1 MAGAVSRK
9 LSNAFEGALAGGGD
23 PATSPLY
30 VFGPFFKLLVVAGV
44 AEVVYGASIWLVLL
58 TVAVVSAMYRLVM
71 RWVTDGSGGSGLT
84 EEEFGGW
91 AVKVNAS
98 ITYIEYTL
106 TFLVS
111 IAALVTFI
119 ADRFPVLNHPLVF
132 GITGRLLVAIAL
144 SVITGWLVNLGPKVA
159 ARTFG
164 PATLAVLML
173 LWAMI
178 IATILKLGLHLPP
191 LHLKAF
197 TWSYLP
203 YTLGGYARILAL
215 MTGIEVFANL
225 VAAYEGTPEE
235 KARKA
240 FGSLLIIMGSTGMTM
255 LIVGPAIHQ
264 LADPLNEH
272 VSVFTQTMDVLLPA
286 PLPYIGT
293 IIGVLVLLSASAAS
307 AQGIQNLSLGLADR
321 HYVPPSFGQRNR
333 YGVPPAPVWAEVL
346 VVSVAFL
353 LFGTREETY
362 LSLYAA
368 GVFIL
373 LSMTAWAVVK
383 RLLREIRQEMQ
394 WGHVVTML
402 GSILAAAL
410 TTIATLIIFGERLR
424 EGAWMY
430 FVLIPLLYG
439 VLTYFRNR
447 LGSPS
452 SLREQLGRLEEAM
465 WAAGTGR
472 SRAPAPA
479 QLSEPLTHADT
490 WEATPERIALWR
502 RRREVPRC
510 ILVPLDGS
518 RAAERGLAFGQVMA
532 KAYSARLVLATVLPA
547 GANGSREAMLKNYLE
562 RQASAIRDD
571 EIPVEVVIGHGNIP
585 ATLAAIAQQHRADL
599 LIITSR
605 GQSLVRRFLLGQ
617 KAGKIIEAVHLPTLV
632 VRPIVSAKPPQPRF
646 RRILVPL
653 DGTPFSERIL
663 PFVRSVDPAFH
674 SEVILLSVPEV
685 PEPELYGLEADVVL
699 PLRREAEDRARR
711 YLSRIAKAL
720 REDGLQVKVV
730 VTGTDPDHTIVR
742 VANQLKVDLI
752 MLTTHGRMGLDRLFV
767 GATADWVIR
776 HTLTPVF
783 LLPPAYNGN
792 GASPDTE
799 E

>member
-111 IAALVTFI
+111 VAALVTFV
-119 ADRFPVLNHPLVF
+119 ADRFPVLNQPLIL
-132 GITGRLLVAIAL
+132 GLSGRLLMAIGL
-144 SVITGWLVNLGPKVA
+144 SVLTGWLVNLGPKVA

-164 PATLAVLML
+164 PATLAVLLL

-178 IATILKLGLHLPP
+178 LATIFKLGVQLPP
-191 LHLKAF
+191 FHWQAF
-197 TWSYLP
+197 SWKYLP

-225 VAAYEGTPEE
+225 VAAYEGKPEE

-255 LIVGPAIHQ
+255 LIVGPAIHR

-272 VSVFTQTMDVLLPA
+272 VSVFTQTMDYLLPA

-293 IIGVLVLLSASAAS
+293 LIGVLVLLSASAAS

-321 HYVPPSFGQRNR
+321 HYVPPSFGRRNQH
-333 YGVPPAPVWAEVL
+333 GVPPAPVWAEVA

-383 RLLREIRQEMQ
+383 RLGREIRQSMQ
-394 WGHVVTML
+394 WGALITML
-402 GSILAAAL
+402 GSVLAAAL
-410 TTIATLIIFGERLR
+410 TTMATVIIFGERLR

-430 FVLIPLLYG
+430 FVLIPMLYS

-452 SLREQLGRLEEAM
+452 LLREQLGRLEEAM
-465 WAAGTGR
+465 WTAGTGR
-472 SRAPAPA
+472 SQAPAPA
-479 QLSEPLTHADT
+479 QISEPLAEAEAL

-502 RRREVPRC
+502 SKKEVPRR

-532 KAYSARLVLATVLPA
+532 AAYGAKLILATVLPPEQD
-547 GANGSREAMLKNYLE
+547 GAQEAHRRAYLE
-562 RQASAIRDD
+562 QQAAAVAEAGVSVQVVLERG
-571 EIPVEVVIGHGNIP
+571 EIPS
-585 ATLAAIAQQHRADL
+585 ALAAIARQVRADL
-599 LIITSR
+599 LIVTSR
-605 GQSLVRRFLLGQ
+605 GQSVVRRFLLGQ
-617 KAGKIIEAVHLPTLV
+617 KAGKIIEAVSLPTLV
-632 VRPIVSAKPPQPRF
+632 VRPIVSSAPPRPRF

-663 PFVRSVDPAFH
+663 PYVRSVDPAFH

-685 PEPELYGLEADVVL
+685 PEPELFGLEADVVL
-699 PLRREAEDRARR
+699 PLRRQAEARARE
-711 YLSRIAKAL
+711 YLSRIAEAL

-730 VTGTDPDHTIVR
+730 VTGTDPDRTIVR
-742 VANQLKVDLI
+742 VAEEVKADLV

-783 LLPPAYNGN
+783 LLPPKGN
-792 GASPDTE
+792 GGT
-799 E
+799 